1 MKSNIVYVAR
11 RFYNRIEQ
19 NIVLTS
25 IRQGMLLALP
35 IIMTGSIALLLMSIP
50 IPIYKEWL
58 TTVLDGSIYNILSII
73 HSITLGCVSLVFL
86 ITISLSYE
94 SLSQLKH
101 KGIVPLV
108 SLGSYIAFVWGNET
122 SSNTEFFQSTW
133 LFQALICVIISSM
146 LFVWLQKHMPK
157 AKRSYTDGE
166 DELFQYVYSAVVPA
180 AIVISLFAIINVV
193 LFKFFD
199 TSNIQNIIFSKDGAI
214 FDSLGKGLGSGV
226 LFVFLLH
233 FMWSF
238 GIHGGNVL
246 DDVARNVFNSG
257 LDINIDKVANGEL
270 PTEVISKSFL
280 DTFALFGGCGA
291 ILCMIIAI
299 LALEKRRGI
308 RRLTKVATLPAL
320 FNMNELL
327 LFGLPIVLNPV
338 YLIPFILT
346 PIVLTIV
353 SYTATII
360 GLVPY
365 VTSSVEWTTPIFLSG
380 YVATGSIA
388 GSILQLFNLIV
399 GTAIYVPFV
408 IIAQKTQKAKMASS
422 INELTS
428 VIRDNEECD
437 NREYLTQRT
446 DSIGATA
453 KVIASNLSI
462 AIENG
467 EIEMYY
473 QPQVDER
480 NNIIGAEAL
489 LRWRYS
495 TGQFLYPPLVI
506 ALAEETKQMNILGD
520 FIVTR
525 VCSDIKDFQKYFG
538 DEFVVS
544 MNLTASQITDGN
556 ILNIIMERMK
566 FCGLKGNQLGIEL
579 TEQTSLKI
587 TPEVRETLEKM
598 RKQGYF
604 IYLDDFGMGHN
615 SIMYLRENRFDYVKL
630 DGKIVKDIIQNKR
643 SRDIISSIINLSKT
657 LDFKVVAEYV
667 ETEEHRDILEDLGCN
682 IYQGYLYSKAE
693 NVDDFMVW
701 AKKHISLKT
710 FVFDAEKKAV
720 YRSQTNDIKQNI
732 L

>member
-1 MKSNIVYVAR
+1 MKSNIFNLGR

-19 NIVLTS
+19 NKVLIS
-25 IRQGMLLALP
+25 IRQGMLLSLP
-35 IIMTGSIALLLMSIP
+35 LIMTGSIALLLMSIP

-73 HSITLGCVSLVFL
+73 HSITLGCISLVFL

-94 SLSQLKH
+94 SVSNLKH
-101 KGIVPLV
+101 KGILPLV
-108 SLGSYIAFVWGNET
+108 SMGAYLAFVSGNET
-122 SSNTEFFQSTW
+122 SSTTEIFKSTW
-133 LFQALICVIISSM
+133 LFETLICVIISSM
-146 LFVWLQKHMPK
+146 LFVWLQNHMPK

-166 DELFQYVYSAVVPA
+166 DELFQYVLSAVVPA
-180 AIVISLFAIINVV
+180 AIVISLFAILNVV
-193 LFKFFD
+193 LFKLFD
-199 TSNIQNIIFSKDGAI
+199 TSKIQSIIFSMDGAI
-214 FDSLGKGLGSGV
+214 FENWGTGLGSGV

-233 FMWSF
+233 FMWSI

-257 LDINIDKVANGEL
+257 LDTNIDKVANGEL

-299 LALEKRRGI
+299 LLVEKRRGI
-308 RRLTKVATLPAL
+308 RRLTKIATLPAL

-327 LFGLPIVLNPV
+327 LFGLPIVLNPI

-353 SYTATII
+353 SYLATII
-360 GLVPY
+360 GIVPY

-388 GSILQLFNLIV
+388 GSILQIFNLFI
-399 GTAIYVPFV
+399 GTAIYIPFV
-408 IIAQKTQKAKMASS
+408 ILAQKTQKEKMASS

-428 VIRDNEECD
+428 AIWYNEENE
-437 NREYLTQRT
+437 NREYLTRRT
-446 DSIGATA
+446 DRVGATA

-467 EIEMYY
+467 EIEMFY
-473 QPQVDER
+473 QPQVDDG

-506 ALAEETKQMNILGD
+506 ALAEETKQMDLLGE
-520 FIVTR
+520 FIVNR
-525 VCSDIKDFQKYFG
+525 VCSDIETFQDYFG
-538 DEFVVS
+538 DGFVVS
-544 MNLTASQITDGN
+544 MNLTASQITDGDV
-556 ILNIIMERMK
+556 LNLIVERMK
-566 FCGLKGNQLGIEL
+566 SCGLKFNQLGIEL

-587 TPEVRETLEKM
+587 TPEIRETLEKM
-598 RKQGYF
+598 
-604 IYLDDFGMGHN
+604 ILH
-615 SIMYLRENRFDYVKL
+615 
-630 DGKIVKDIIQNKR
+630 
-643 SRDIISSIINLSKT
+643 LS
-657 LDFKVVAEYV
+657 
-667 ETEEHRDILEDLGCN
+667 
-682 IYQGYLYSKAE
+682 
-693 NVDDFMVW
+693 
-701 AKKHISLKT
+701 
-710 FVFDAEKKAV
+710 
-720 YRSQTNDIKQNI
+720 
-732 L
+732 